1 MDRRRAIPAALVLA
15 VVAVAAWWLWPPSE
29 EQRIRDRLDAFAE
42 DFNEPSE
49 GGLGSVAHAAR
60 LGGYFTDGV
69 RVDLGPGTAPIEG
82 RMTLIGM
89 AARLQPRTASFV
101 LEVEDVTV
109 DLTSE
114 RTADVSL
121 TAVFRRRSIVS
132 GEESLDA
139 REFALALTKAA
150 GDDWVV
156 DRVTLIET
164 LK

>member
-1 MDRRRAIPAALVLA
+1 MDRTR
-15 VVAVAAWWLWPPSE
+15 AVAAAIVLTVIALAAWWFWPPSV
-29 EQRIRDRLDAFAE
+29 EQRIRNRLNAFVE

-60 LGGYFTDGV
+60 LGGYFSDDV

-101 LEVEDVTV
+101 LELEDVTV

-114 RTADVSL
+114 STADVSL

-139 REFALALTKAA
+139 REFGLVLTGAS
-150 GDDWVV
+150 GEWVV
-156 DRVTLIET
+156 QRVTLIET
-164 LK
+164 LR